1 MTFSCSV
8 VGNPTPSVVWTKDG
22 KDLDV
27 TANCRIKLSSRN
39 DNLSLE
45 IRKVYLLDSGLYRC
59 VANNS
64 KGRLSSSAAKLT
76 VQCK

>member
-8 VGNPTPSVVWTKDG
+8 VGNPTPSVVWTKDE

-27 TANCRIKLSSRN
+27 SANGRIKLSSRN

-45 IRKVYLLDSGLYRC
+45 IGKVHLLDSGLYRC

-64 KGRLSSSAAKLT
+64 KGRSSSSAAKLT